1 MKKITALIL
10 LISILSAIPTMAV
23 GIPSI
28 SINKEVENNM
38 LKKHIVS
45 IKGISD
51 NPDAMIGIVI
61 RDSNGDAIHVDQTVS
76 GSDKT
81 FSFSKVVN
89 IAGEYT
95 VYVNEVNAN
104 SKKSESFVIKS
115 QAEYESVI
123 ELFNAEGVTAD
134 DYTNTLIPENN
145 ATLGM
150 DMNYYNSETAKGIN
164 GEFIKYKGD
173 FNLGNFN
180 QRFNLA
186 TINYLLSGDD
196 VKASEQAVGYYDSE
210 LKALTESPTKEIL
223 NSIKGISDI
232 EGIGDSNEALENELK
247 LKMYKAIAQKKSA
260 DFDSLRKNF
269 EIEGLKTVVENMES
283 ADLDLY
289 FEANNDFLGFTD
301 YSALT
306 TKKKGY
312 VIEQIKKNTSLTDLA
327 SYQSYYN
334 EIYDD
339 EISEGGNTNVPVSPP
354 INPPIISGGGGGGG
368 GGSDRITPPVKEKEE
383 EKPVVIPAYFTDLG
397 SVPWAE
403 NAIKSLYDKNIISG
417 KTATTFCPN
426 DNITR
431 AEFVKLVVGVL
442 DCYDKNATVKFS
454 DVSEKDWYY
463 PYVASAVLKSIISG
477 RADNTFGGNDKITRE
492 DMMVILYR
500 GIIST
505 YAMVVKTDITNNIAD
520 FDEISDYAKNSVLM
534 LSNLGIVSGKGN
546 NIFAPKAF
554 ATRAEASVML
564 NNLLEAIK

>member
-1 MKKITALIL
+1 
-10 LISILSAIPTMAV
+10 MAV

-28 SINKEVENNM
+28 SINKEVENDV

-61 RDSNGDAIHVDQTVS
+61 RNSNGDAIHVDQTVS
-76 GSDKT
+76 GSDNT
-81 FSFSKVVN
+81 YSFSKVVN
-89 IAGEYT
+89 TPGDYT
-95 VYVNEVNAN
+95 VYVNEVNAD
-104 SKKSESFVIKS
+104 SKKFESFSIKS
-115 QAEYESVI
+115 QAEYEAVI
-123 ELFNAEGVTAD
+123 DLFNAEGITAE
-134 DYTNTLIPENN
+134 DYTNTLIPQNSE
-145 ATLGM
+145 TLGI
-150 DMNYYNSETAKGIN
+150 DMNYYNAETAMGIN
-164 GEFIKYKGD
+164 TEFIKYKGD
-173 FNLGNFN
+173 FTLGNFN

-186 TINYLLSGDD
+186 TINYIISKDD
-196 VKASEQAVGYYDSE
+196 VAASEQAIGYYDNE
-210 LKALTESPTKEIL
+210 LKVLAESPAKEIMAG
-223 NSIKGISDI
+223 IKGISDI
-232 EGIGDSNEALENELK
+232 QGIGDAEGILENELK
-247 LKMYKAIAQKKSA
+247 LKMYKAIAQKNST
-260 DFDSLRKNF
+260 DFDTLRKNF
-269 EIEGLKTVVENMES
+269 EIEGLKVVVENLES

-289 FEANNDFLGFTD
+289 IEANNDFLGFAE
-301 YSALT
+301 YSTLT

-312 VIEQIKKNTSLTDLA
+312 VIDQIKKNKNLTDLA

-368 GGSDRITPPVKEKEE
+368 GGGGSDRITPPVKEKEE
-383 EKPVVIPAYFTDLG
+383 EKTVVIPAYFTDLG

-442 DCYDKNATVKFS
+442 DCYDRTATVKFS

-505 YAMVVKTDITNNIAD
+505 YAMVVKTDITNQIAD

-546 NIFAPKAF
+546 NIFAPKDF
-554 ATRAEASVML
+554 ATRAEASVMIY
-564 NNLLEAIK
+564 NLLEAIK